1 MSTGAV
7 AINMVVRKHLI
18 MYERVA
24 NGCSPSA
31 IAIVENEF
39 SQTWRAKIF
48 MILNGGTLLC
58 LLPLLCPAHRAGR
71 SRPYPLVATSIG
83 ESNLLEDTVT
93 AIGHRYGDYRRCR
106 GEHDCQGQA

>member
-1 MSTGAV
+1 MDAL
-7 AINMVVRKHLI
+7 HLL
-18 MYERVA
+18 
-24 NGCSPSA
+24 A

-39 SQTWRAKIF
+39 SAKIF
-48 MILNGGTLLC
+48 MILNGGTLLR

-93 AIGHRYGDYRRCR
+93 AIGHRSYHGDYRRCR